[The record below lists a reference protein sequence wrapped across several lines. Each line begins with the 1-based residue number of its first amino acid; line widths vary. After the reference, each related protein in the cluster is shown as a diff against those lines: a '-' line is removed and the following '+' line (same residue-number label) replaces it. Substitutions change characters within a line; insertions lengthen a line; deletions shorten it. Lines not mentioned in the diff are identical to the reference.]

1 MVSILE
7 NRRLAKILIWFLDVI
22 KIILGDIN
30 KKFDVLIEGHNSLR
44 EQLERDR
51 EKNKKEHEELKNEMI
66 WLRKDLNEHRNNTEL
81 HAVKKKKAS

>member
-1 MVSILE
+1 
-7 NRRLAKILIWFLDVI
+7 VI